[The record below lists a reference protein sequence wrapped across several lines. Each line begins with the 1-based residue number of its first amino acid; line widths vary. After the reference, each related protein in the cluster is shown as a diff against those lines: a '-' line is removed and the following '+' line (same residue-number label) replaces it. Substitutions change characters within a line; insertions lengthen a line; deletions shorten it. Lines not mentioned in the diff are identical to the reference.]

1 MKKKGI
7 LIICM
12 ISILLFTGCNKK
24 EQNND
29 NTITTNKTGTF
40 FFVSSFSDVL
50 LSYGNEIFDKKEYL
64 NYKTGDNEYY
74 ISLANL
80 KESFFPISNPKLSH
94 ISFVNSSAE
103 LQAKILMF
111 SILIP
116 LSKNSNSFCIFHS
129 SFLLS
134 CHILQHFYC
143 NIRFISFQP
152 KLLII
157 LFFY

>member
-7 LIICM
+7 LIICI

-64 NYKTGDNEYY
+64 NYKKGDNEYY
-74 ISLANL
+74 ISLVNL
-80 KESFFPISNPKLSH
+80 KELGYETRM
-94 ISFVNSSAE
+94 FVNDKTYKKCDSEKTGITMKITEDGTYDISVSA
-103 LQAKILMF
+103 
-111 SILIP
+111 
-116 LSKNSNSFCIFHS
+116 
-129 SFLLS
+129 
-134 CHILQHFYC
+134 YC
-143 NIRFISFQP
+143 E
-152 KLLII
+152 
-157 LFFY
+157 

>member
-7 LIICM
+7 LIICI

-80 KESFFPISNPKLSH
+80 KELGYETRM
-94 ISFVNSSAE
+94 FVNEKTYKECDSQKTGITMKVTEDGTYDIAVN
-103 LQAKILMF
+103 A
-111 SILIP
+111 
-116 LSKNSNSFCIFHS
+116 
-129 SFLLS
+129 
-134 CHILQHFYC
+134 YC
-143 NIRFISFQP
+143 E
-152 KLLII
+152 
-157 LFFY
+157 

>member
-7 LIICM
+7 LIICI

-80 KESFFPISNPKLSH
+80 KELGYETRM
-94 ISFVNSSAE
+94 FVNEKTYKECDSQKTGITMKVTEDGTYDISVSA
-103 LQAKILMF
+103 
-111 SILIP
+111 
-116 LSKNSNSFCIFHS
+116 
-129 SFLLS
+129 
-134 CHILQHFYC
+134 YC
-143 NIRFISFQP
+143 E
-152 KLLII
+152 
-157 LFFY
+157 